1 MAEDLIPRISPKK
14 IPPSKQVEQ
23 DRSQAENVSFVRV
36 TLPSRPQD
44 LRGYIPR
51 CAALLGNGF
60 ILRREDSE
68 TKVSYSYI
76 ILIIGVHMI
85 D

>member
-1 MAEDLIPRISPKK
+1 MAEDLIPRVSTKK

-36 TLPSRPQD
+36 TLPARPED
-44 LRGYIPR
+44 FRRYVPR
-51 CAALLGNGF
+51 CATLLGDRL

-68 TKVSYSYI
+68 TKVSDSHI
-76 ILIIGVHMI
+76 ILIISVDMI